1 MSGGR
6 AKPGP
11 KPKSRHQPTKPW
23 WLLTRAARSA
33 SLSIEAK
40 GVLLWMLG
48 QQKPVTKEQ
57 VQEGCKIGVAK
68 AGRILRDLRAGGYI
82 RFRVIARK
90 ADGYARWHYELN
102 VPPPKPKK
110 KRVKGGSAVDP
121 EAEGERSERS

>member
-6 AKPGP
+6 ARPGP
-11 KPKSRHQPTKPW
+11 KPKSHHQPTKPW

-102 VPPPKPKK
+102 TLRRRQ
-110 KRVKGGSAVDP
+110 RVKGGSAVDP